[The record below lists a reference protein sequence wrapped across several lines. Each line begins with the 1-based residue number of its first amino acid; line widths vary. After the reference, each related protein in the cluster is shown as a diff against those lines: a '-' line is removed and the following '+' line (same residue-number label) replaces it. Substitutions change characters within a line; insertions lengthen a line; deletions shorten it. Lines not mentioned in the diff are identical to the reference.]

1 MENHGDSHLQAGEKR
16 RVVLFPLPLQ
26 VGFSITIIHTN
37 FNSPSSSNY
46 PHFDFRS
53 IPDGLLET
61 QASTTDAI
69 AFLTLLNVRCVL
81 PFQDCLA
88 ELMSLQLPLCRE
100 PDRIPNTIACL
111 ITDAIWHFT
120 QPVADNLKLP
130 RIVLRTSN
138 ICSFIAFA
146 ALPLLCEKDSEAPVP
161 EIPPLRVKDIP
172 MIETQD
178 PEDLYQLI
186 KAMVKQIKASSGLI
200 WNSFQE
206 LEEFQEIA
214 WGLANSRLP
223 FLWVVRPGLV
233 HEAAATDDNQWLE
246 CLPKSV
252 LEMLDGGSS
261 KGHIV
266 KWAPQQEVLAHAS
279 VGAFWTHNGWNSILE
294 SICEGVPMICQP
306 CSGDQ
311 WVNARYVCDV
321 WRIGLHLERKLE
333 RGEIERAIRRVILEV
348 EGQRES

>member
-1 MENHGDSHLQAGEKR
+1 MEIPISKQERNDEWFFFPCLYKATLTQCYSLQA
-16 RVVLFPLPLQ
+16 FPR

-46 PHFDFRS
+46 PHFDFHS

-69 AFLTLLNVRCVL
+69 AFLTLLNV
-81 PFQDCLA
+81 
-88 ELMSLQLPLCRE
+88 
-100 PDRIPNTIACL
+100 
-111 ITDAIWHFT
+111 
-120 QPVADNLKLP
+120 
-130 RIVLRTSN
+130 
-138 ICSFIAFA
+138 
-146 ALPLLCEKDSEAPVP
+146 
-161 EIPPLRVKDIP
+161 
-172 MIETQD
+172 
-178 PEDLYQLI
+178 
-186 KAMVKQIKASSGLI
+186 
-200 WNSFQE
+200 
-206 LEEFQEIA
+206 
-214 WGLANSRLP
+214 RLP

>member
-26 VGFSITIIHTN
+26 GHINPMLQLASIPYHRAGFSITIIHTN

-88 ELMSLQLPLCRE
+88 ELMSS
-100 PDRIPNTIACL
+100 
-111 ITDAIWHFT
+111 
-120 QPVADNLKLP
+120 
-130 RIVLRTSN
+130 TS
-138 ICSFIAFA
+138 
-146 ALPLLCEKDSEAPVP
+146 DSEAPVP

-333 RGEIERAIRRVILEV
+333 RGKLKEIMILKDKMDICLRRGGSSYQSLESLI
-348 EGQRES
+348 GYIMSF